1 MSNIS
6 NTSVADDT
14 QSSSQAQT
22 VKGIEDFLLYSN
34 GELAYYLRQR
44 GQPYLGTHGSLVA
57 SALVAYEQKLLV
69 VTTIDKLKEELEIEY
84 QSILR
89 VNSLDV
95 DPFSIVDWKEDLK
108 EWACSNLGK
117 VFFLFSIKEHF
128 RQII

>member
-1 MSNIS
+1 MSNTS

-34 GELAYYLRQR
+34 GELACYLRQR
-44 GQPYLGTHGSLVA
+44 GQPYSGTHGSLA
-57 SALVAYEQKLLV
+57 ATALVAYEQKLPV

-84 QSILR
+84 RSISR

-108 EWACSNLGK
+108 EWPCFK
-117 VFFLFSIKEHF
+117 FREDFLLYS
-128 RQII
+128 R